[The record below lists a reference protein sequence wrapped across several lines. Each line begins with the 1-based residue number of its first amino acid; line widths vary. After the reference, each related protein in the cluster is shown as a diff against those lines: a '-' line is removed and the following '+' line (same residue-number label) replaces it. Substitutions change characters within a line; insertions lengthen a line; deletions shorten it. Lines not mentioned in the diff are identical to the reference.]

1 VASTAA
7 MVAGDLDM
15 EVGCQEEGEVAK
27 AHKLV

>member
-1 VASTAA
+1 
-7 MVAGDLDM
+7 MVAGDLDV